1 MVRFLMYVFGE
12 FKQQKLTLGMLAEI
26 AGFHVNSR
34 SAADC
39 MTPDPVPTP
48 FILEDTDEK
57 PQILSVVNRNRQP
70 RSPPGRHSCS
80 SRCRR

>member
-1 MVRFLMYVFGE
+1 MVRFLMDVFGE

-48 FILEDTDEK
+48 FTLEDTDEK
-57 PQILSVVNRNRQP
+57 TANPLRSKPQPAAPFAP
-70 RSPPGRHSCS
+70 RST
-80 SRCRR
+80 